1 MADEYINRTEAL
13 KDFDVCNADNPK
25 WTPARVK
32 ALLIRQPAVGA
43 APVVYCR
50 DCRYFGRELENGK
63 HDCTDFNLPYCRS
76 DDFCSHG
83 VQKEATST
91 DE

>member
-32 ALLIRQPAVGA
+32 ALLIRQPTVGA